1 MNTQQDY
8 HIHTIYNDHSD
19 RDLTIKNVLKQAK
32 RKRLESI
39 AITEHVRRSSEW
51 VYDYVEEIEHQRKE
65 INMDVKIGF
74 EAKILL
80 DGSIDCPDN
89 LARDFFIIASF
100 HNIFANK
107 TRWLNALKRTINNE
121 NVDVIGHLAPEDS
134 FQIYD
139 SEIEDL
145 GNLIDRNNKIIELNA
160 RYQRPPK
167 RWINIFLK
175 QSVQFHLASD
185 AHALDQIGRF
195 DSIKDL
201 IHIVDNYKNKND

>member
-19 RDLTIKNVLKQAK
+19 RDLTIKNVLNQAK

-39 AITEHVRRSSEW
+39 AFTEHVRRSSEW
-51 VYDYVEEIEHQRKE
+51 IYDYVEEIEHQRKD
-65 INMDVKIGF
+65 IDIDVKIGF

-100 HNIFANK
+100 HNTFANK
-107 TRWLNALKRTINNE
+107 TRWLNALKMTINNE

-145 GNLIDRNNKIIELNA
+145 GNLINRNNKIIELNA

-167 RWINIFLK
+167 KWINIFLK
-175 QSVQFHLASD
+175 QNVQFHLASD
-185 AHALDQIGRF
+185 AHSLEQIGRF
-195 DSIKDL
+195 DSIKGL
-201 IHIVDNYKNKND
+201 IYIVDNYKNKTD